1 MKKAQAALAASLLAP
16 AVALAFE
23 TVDTLPWPSAGR
35 FPAYGSEATGSPTD
49 IWVQAGVMHDDNL
62 LRLESGALDDTVMRF
77 GGGFRTAQRIY
88 GRQTLVVDARADYY
102 MFDRFDDLDHLGY
115 SAAADWRWEL
125 GNKLSGSI
133 ALGRERRLA
142 DLGETQSAVRS
153 IVTGTR
159 LTGTAAYLVT
169 PSLRLRGG
177 AGLSR
182 SERSTRDDAE
192 TRAASALAAIEY
204 VSGLGN
210 TVGVEVRFADGDAP
224 VDEEITG
231 VALVNNDFEEREV
244 ALVASYAL
252 GARLRAD
259 GRIGRT
265 TREYS
270 DLPSRNFEG
279 TTWRFGGE
287 WLPGNKTSIALAFFK
302 EPRSIID
309 IAASHVLVQG
319 VTFGPSWAP
328 TAKTVLS
335 LRLLHEDREFQG
347 DPRFASGLEP
357 LRDETIDA
365 VRFGIGW
372 EPQRHWQ
379 VGVALDTGTRS
390 SNFAGRDYDF
400 TALSGNVA
408 WRF

>member
-1 MKKAQAALAASLLAP
+1 MKRAQAVLAASLLAP

-23 TVDTLPWPSAGR
+23 TVDTLPWPSSGR
-35 FPAYGSEATGSPTD
+35 FPAYGSEATGGPTD
-49 IWVQAGVMHDDNL
+49 LWLQAGAMYDDNL

-77 GGGFRTAQRIY
+77 GAGFRTAQRIY
-88 GRQTLVVDARADYY
+88 GRQTLIVDARADYY

-115 SAAADWRWEL
+115 SAAGDWRWEI

-133 ALGRERRLA
+133 VLGRERRLA

-159 LTGTAAYLVT
+159 LTASAAYLVT
-169 PSLRLRGG
+169 PSLRLRGA
-177 AGLSR
+177 AGTGR

-192 TRAASALAAIEY
+192 TRAASASAGLEY

-210 TVGVEVRFADGDAP
+210 TVGVEVRGADGDAP

-231 VALVNNDFEEREV
+231 IALVNNDFEEREV
-244 ALVASYAL
+244 ALVATYAL
-252 GARLRAD
+252 GPRLRAD
-259 GRIGRT
+259 GRLGRT

-270 DLPSRNFEG
+270 ELPSRD
-279 TTWRFGGE
+279 
-287 WLPGNKTSIALAFFK
+287 WLPGNKTSLALAFFK

-309 IAASHVLVQG
+309 IAASHVLVEG
-319 VTFGPSWAP
+319 VSFGPSWAP
-328 TAKTVLS
+328 TAKLVLS
-335 LRLLHEDREFQG
+335 ARLLREEREFAG
-347 DPRFASGLEP
+347 DPRFAIGLEP

-365 VRFGIGW
+365 LRLGIGW

-379 VGVALDTGTRS
+379 VGVALDTGKRS